1 MKKVT
6 SERKRDHYFGYQV
19 WSTFSAARTM
29 INNHLNSKYIP
40 AEELRSGEIPAAL
53 IDAIRN
59 YTRHVEADAKADTFL
74 LNKKSR
80 LTRQSASPQ
89 LDEVAVKQAKFNEI
103 IVATADNWFP
113 PYWLAFTTLSLP
125 AGRRCLRVFDTMATR
140 RVIEEVYVPVTE
152 SARQPMS
159 RLERRRHDRIALTER
174 VRATARGVSPNF
186 SDDSTVRT
194 ATPGSFRHAV
204 TITTAGSGDD
214 SQTKRA
220 REEECLKS
228 SRVQTLDQQFQAT
241 NRLLEFYVAQESEAM
256 ISVCRRKLDSIAT
269 RLLEVDSEVVEPVNQ
284 EL

>member
-1 MKKVT
+1 
-6 SERKRDHYFGYQV
+6 
-19 WSTFSAARTM
+19 
-29 INNHLNSKYIP
+29 
-40 AEELRSGEIPAAL
+40 
-53 IDAIRN
+53 
-59 YTRHVEADAKADTFL
+59 
-74 LNKKSR
+74 
-80 LTRQSASPQ
+80 
-89 LDEVAVKQAKFNEI
+89 
-103 IVATADNWFP
+103 
-113 PYWLAFTTLSLP
+113 
-125 AGRRCLRVFDTMATR
+125 MATR
-140 RVIEEVYVPVTE
+140 RVIEEVNVPVTE

-204 TITTAGSGDD
+204 TITTAGSGED

-220 REEECLKS
+220 REEECLKAS
-228 SRVQTLDQQFQAT
+228 QQFQAT